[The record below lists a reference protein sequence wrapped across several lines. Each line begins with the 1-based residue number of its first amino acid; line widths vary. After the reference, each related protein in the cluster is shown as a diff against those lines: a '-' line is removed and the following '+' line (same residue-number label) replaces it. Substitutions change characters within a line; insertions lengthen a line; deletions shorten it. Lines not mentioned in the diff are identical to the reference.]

1 MPKFVVTDVSQCD
14 LRVYRGYTVEAE
26 TAEQAIAMVHDPDQ
40 DHEPDWTD
48 DKIVSEDDFDAWA
61 VPAQE
66 YEPNAERKIAFAGQP
81 CTVLNHYRCDRCCSS
96 WDDAW
101 SYQDDVPC
109 PECGHIVPP
118 FHSDPLPKESP

>member
-66 YEPNAERKIAFAGQP
+66 YRAERRAQDRLRRPALHRVQP
-81 CTVLNHYRCDRCCSS
+81 LSLRPLLLLLGRCLELS
-96 WDDAW
+96 
-101 SYQDDVPC
+101 
-109 PECGHIVPP
+109 G
-118 FHSDPLPKESP
+118 